1 MSKLILDQDT
11 QREYELID
19 ISPIIPN
26 IENILVTAMRND
38 VYIASTTYDSPD
50 AETEKLAATFVV
62 DDEFYYNVPM
72 TRHGMD
78 MDIVDE
84 CYQVNFE
91 KSGHDIWHTIEGQPD
106 NFMTYLRTY
115 NVDTV
120 YLIGNNYKGNILD
133 TYIGLTKTK
142 YKVVLVT
149 DAMNNLTEF
158 VKNKFNTYAEQFGN
172 LRFLTTEEVIGE
184 LSE

>member
-1 MSKLILDQDT
+1 MSKLIFDQDT
-11 QREYELID
+11 QKEYELID
-19 ISPIIPN
+19 INPIVPN
-26 IENILVTAMRND
+26 IEKILVSAMRNEH
-38 VYIASTTYDSPD
+38 YIASTTYYSPD
-50 AETEKLAATFVV
+50 GVSEKLSATFIV

-91 KSGHDIWHTIEGQPD
+91 KSGHDIWHTVEGQPD

-115 NVDTV
+115 DVDTV
-120 YLIGNNYKGNILD
+120 YLIGNNYKGNILN
-133 TYIGLTKTK
+133 TYIGLTATK

-149 DAMNNLTEF
+149 DAMNNLTEV
-158 VKNKFNTYAEQFGN
+158 VKDKFDAFAEKFGN
-172 LRFLTTEEVIGE
+172 LRFLTTEEVVKE